1 MNTSS
6 LKTHKKGNFI
16 KGIGYGIATVSCW
29 GVMNVTTHDA
39 LRSGFLPNDLTMLRY
54 CIAGMICLP
63 WVLVNHSKE
72 QGLLPWLKASVF
84 ALLAGPL
91 YGWLVNKGMQLTPL
105 TYASVMVPTFTMLIT
120 ILLLFSMKIDV
131 SKNQV
136 IGTFVII
143 FGLYSLISSNS
154 NPSPQSQMG
163 VLAFLLAG
171 FIWSCFT
178 ILLKKW
184 ELELVPTIFMMNI
197 VSGIVYVPIFLS
209 SEQSELSSIPIEH
222 WAEQIVVQ
230 SILAS
235 IVVVFTFAKAV
246 EYLGASIASTLPAL
260 IPLVSI
266 SLAIWFFE
274 QSITTNEKIALT
286 VISIGFVLCTLCK
299 HTKKQER

>member
-154 NPSPQSQMG
+154 SPSPQSQMG

-222 WAEQIVVQ
+222 WAEQIVV
-230 SILAS
+230 
-235 IVVVFTFAKAV
+235 
-246 EYLGASIASTLPAL
+246 
-260 IPLVSI
+260 
-266 SLAIWFFE
+266 
-274 QSITTNEKIALT
+274 
-286 VISIGFVLCTLCK
+286 
-299 HTKKQER
+299 